1 MKKSKEWSEGYTT
14 ALCYIADVFESRAN
28 AFYVRKLLRKKDTQ
42 LVVNIIDA
50 VFRARDKLAEV
61 GPRNMDLILHKDRTA
76 EFVERKRPAK

>member
-1 MKKSKEWSEGYTT
+1 MKKSEEWCAGYTT

-28 AFYVRKLLRKKDTQ
+28 AFYVRNLLRKKDTR

-61 GPRNMDLILHKDRTA
+61 GPRGMDLILHKDRTA
-76 EFVERKRPAK
+76 EFVERKR